1 MQDREMIL
9 DALAMVKHEI
19 VDLTKAAIECS
30 NQQLRQTIMQ
40 LRDSAEQNHMNLT
53 QVATENKWYIPSPT
67 VDSNIAQQVKQQL
80 SSASFSTVGNPM
92 HVRV

>member
-1 MQDREMIL
+1 MQDREMVL

-30 NQQLRQTIMQ
+30 NQQLRQTIIQ
-40 LRDSAEQNHMNLT
+40 LRDTAEQNHMNLT
-53 QVATENKWYIPSPT
+53 QIANENKWYIPSPI
-67 VDSNIAQQVKQQL
+67 VDSQLAQQVKQQL

-92 HVRV
+92 HVKV